1 VVFFRSL
8 TARTGAL
15 ALAATLLTFGLI
27 AASPGAVAPAA
38 ANSARAAGQARAPQA
53 AASSAPSA
61 GTDAPMEEVV
71 VTGEHEGPRLWKV
84 HKGDHV
90 LWILGTVTP
99 LPKKMIW
106 QSDAVEAVLQQSQE
120 VVPAWPAFGI
130 GANPFTLLR
139 VWIQWRSMQKSPDRM
154 NLQQVLPPPLYARF
168 AALKA
173 RYAPKDARLD
183 ELRPGFAAE
192 RLLDEALDVSGL
204 TLHNEVQRT
213 VLKLA
218 RKQGVKIHQD
228 RLKVEHPVDVLKDVG
243 KTPLSGEIACLE
255 AVVGRLETDIGP
267 MQARARAWALGD
279 VDTLRKLNHPDDRTA
294 CIEAVST
301 SDRVR
306 GLIARAQE
314 DWFLAVEDALN
325 RNQST
330 LAVQSMD
337 RLLGDNGTLA
347 VLRKQ
352 GYQVEGP

>member
-1 VVFFRSL
+1 L
-8 TARTGAL
+8 II
-15 ALAATLLTFGLI
+15 ALAAAWLALG
-27 AASPGAVAPAA
+27 PV
-38 ANSARAAGQARAPQA
+38 QAD
-53 AASSAPSA
+53 SAPVPVSE
-61 GTDAPMEEVV
+61 APMEEIV

-130 GANPFTLLR
+130 GANPFTALR
-139 VWIQWRSMQKSPDRM
+139 VWIEWRSIQKIPDRM
-154 NLQQVLPPPLYARF
+154 DLREVLPPELYARF

-173 RYAPKDARLD
+173 RYAPKDSRLD
-183 ELRPGFAAE
+183 ELRPAFAAE
-192 RLLDEALDVSGL
+192 RLLDEALDSTGL
-204 TLHNEVQRT
+204 TVHNEVQQT

-228 RLKVEHPVDVLKDVG
+228 KLRVEHPVDVLKDVG
-243 KTPLSGEIACLE
+243 KTPLQGEIACLA
-255 AVVGRLETDIGP
+255 AVIGRLETDLGP

-279 VDTLRKLNHPDDRTA
+279 VDLLRKLNHPEDRTA

-306 GLIARAQE
+306 DLIAQAQD
-314 DWFLAVEDALN
+314 DWFLSVEDALAHN
-325 RNQST
+325 RST

-337 RLLGDNGTLA
+337 RLLGENGSLA
-347 VLRKQ
+347 KLRKE
-352 GYQVEGP
+352 GYEVEGP